1 MLNGRSILITGATG
15 TLGKALVKHILDNY
29 QPRRLVVFS
38 RDEHKHYLMA
48 QQFKN
53 DCLRFFVGDVRDFD
67 RVNQAC
73 KDIDYIIHAAAMKHV
88 DIAEFN
94 PMECIK
100 TNVIGTENVIK
111 AAIAHGIEKAI
122 LISTDKAINSVS
134 LYGATKL
141 AAEKLFIAANNMD
154 KGTKFSVVRLGNVIN
169 SSGSVL
175 PHYRKLIAEGAEFL
189 PLTHPLM
196 ARFWISADECAEF
209 ILKCLMHMSG
219 QETFV
224 PKMKS
229 IYIRD
234 LIDALGKGFETVGM
248 RPGEKLKEII
258 CPRETADI
266 TADCGSYY
274 LIKEGVPK
282 NSVPIDFQYDSM
294 DNQFLTVEEIR
305 KQIGEA
311 QI

>member
-15 TLGKALVKHILDNY
+15 TLGKSLTKHILENY
-29 QPRRLVVFS
+29 NPRRLVVFS
-38 RDEHKHYLMA
+38 RDEHKHCLMA
-48 QQFKN
+48 QEFKN
-53 DCLRFFVGDVRDFD
+53 NCLRFFVGDVRDFD

-73 KDIDYIIHAAAMKHV
+73 KDVDYIIHAAAMKHV

-100 TNVIGTENVIK
+100 TNIIGTENIIK
-111 AAIAHGIEKAI
+111 AAINYGVKKAM
-122 LISTDKAINSVS
+122 LISTDKAINSIS

-154 KGTKFSVVRLGNVIN
+154 KNTKFSVVRLGNIIN

-175 PHYRKLIAEGAEFL
+175 PHYKKLISKGVDKL
-189 PLTHPLM
+189 PLTHKLM
-196 ARFWISADECAEF
+196 ARFWISADDCAKF
-209 ILKCLMHMSG
+209 ILGHLETMKG

-229 IYIRD
+229 IYIAD
-234 LIDALGKGFETVGM
+234 LIEALEKDYKIIGM

-258 CPRETADI
+258 CPNETADM
-266 TADCGSYY
+266 TMDCGNYY
-274 LIKEGVPK
+274 LIKEGIPK
-282 NSVPIDFQYDSM
+282 NSMPIDFQYDSM
-294 DNQFLTVEEIR
+294 NNEFLTVEEIR
-305 KQIGEA
+305 NQITSF
-311 QI
+311 